1 LAIQRILG
9 TRDFSRTTCEQRTH
23 NRRGG

>member
-9 TRDFSRTTCEQRTH
+9 TRDFSRTQRTH
-23 NRRGG
+23 TRRGG